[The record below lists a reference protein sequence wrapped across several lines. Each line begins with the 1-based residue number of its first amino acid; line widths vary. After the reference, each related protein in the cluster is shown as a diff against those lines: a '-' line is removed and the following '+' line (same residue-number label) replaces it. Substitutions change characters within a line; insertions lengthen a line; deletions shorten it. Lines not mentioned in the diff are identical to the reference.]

1 MLPFTVEQFLG
12 VFVQYNQA
20 IWPMHIAAYLLGIA
34 TLVLALTRPR
44 YADQA
49 ISIIL
54 AMLWAW
60 MGVVYHLIFFR
71 PINPAALGFGAL
83 FIVQAAL
90 WVVFGVVRPR
100 LSFKAELN
108 PYSVTGAVL
117 IAYAMI
123 VYPVIGALLG
133 HGYPASPSFGVAPC
147 PTTIFT
153 FGLLLCTNVRV
164 PKPVLVIPLIWSLIG
179 FYAAVSLGI
188 GEDIGLLLAGLVCAG
203 LLFWRDR
210 PRPHTSKREHYA

>member
-20 IWPMHIAAYLLGIA
+20 IWPMHLIAYALGVTAIVLTA
-34 TLVLALTRPR
+34 TKSR

-49 ISIIL
+49 VSMIL
-54 AMLWAW
+54 ALLWAW
-60 MGVVYHLIFFR
+60 MGAVYHLLFFR
-71 PINPAALGFGAL
+71 PINPAALGFGVL
-83 FIVQAAL
+83 FLIQAGL
-90 WVVFGVVRPR
+90 WIIIGVVRPR
-100 LSFKAELN
+100 LSFKAALN
-108 PYSVTGAVL
+108 LYSVTGAVL

-123 VYPVIGALLG
+123 IYPLLGTLLG

-153 FGLLLCTNVRV
+153 FGLLLCTNARV
-164 PKPVLVIPLIWSLIG
+164 PKSLLIIPLLWALIG

-188 GEDIGLLLAGLVCAG
+188 REDIGLLLAGLVCAV

-210 PRPHTSKREHYA
+210 PTVHTSKREHYA